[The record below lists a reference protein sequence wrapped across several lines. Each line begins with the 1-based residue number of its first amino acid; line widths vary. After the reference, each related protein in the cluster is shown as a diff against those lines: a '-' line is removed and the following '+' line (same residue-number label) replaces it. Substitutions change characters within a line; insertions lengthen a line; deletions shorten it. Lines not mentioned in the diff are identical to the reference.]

1 MGQKVHIKERKGVIQ
16 RSQYETEFA
25 MKRVCPDE
33 ELLADYLESRLSD
46 HERSEMEKHLAN
58 CEMCLEEF
66 MVARNL
72 VRGGDG
78 FELDRVPSRVT
89 QAAVRLVNTQGLTS
103 SASLRERLKRLI
115 KGLHLRMSDFH
126 LTPWGEWR
134 LAPIRGSRRVVS
146 KDLVCVR
153 KTFKEIEVEIE
164 IEKTGE
170 NKTLIRVKLPES
182 NRHGKGIR
190 VTLKNGE
197 REISSHFLDGAPV
210 LFEDIH
216 FGRYSLTFSRDG
228 VMVGKY
234 LFKIK
239 ETRYGRR

>member
-1 MGQKVHIKERKGVIQ
+1 
-16 RSQYETEFA
+16 

-58 CEMCLEEF
+58 CEICLEEF
-66 MVARNL
+66 MVTRDL
-72 VRGGDG
+72 VRGGVG
-78 FELDRVPSRVT
+78 SELDPVPSRVT
-89 QAAVRLVNTQGLTS
+89 QAAVRLVNTQGFTS

-115 KGLHLRMSDFH
+115 KGMQLRMSDFFY
-126 LTPWGEWR
+126 LTPWGEWH

-146 KDLVCVR
+146 KDHVCVR

-170 NKTLIRVKLPES
+170 DKTLIQVKVPES
-182 NRHGKGIR
+182 NRRGKGIR

-197 REISSHFLDGAPV
+197 REISSHFLNRAPV

-216 FGRYSLTFSRDG
+216 FGHYSLTFSRDG
-228 VMVGKY
+228 EIIGKY
-234 LFKIK
+234 LFEIK
-239 ETRYGRR
+239 ETRHGRR